1 MHEKFN
7 EPYDPSTV
15 EDAIYTQWEQSDL
28 FHPETAIEKGYTKP
42 DAEPYTIVL
51 PPPNVTGVLHM
62 GHATMLAIED
72 ILIRFER
79 MRGKRA
85 LWIPGTDSAAIATQ
99 SVVEKQIY
107 KEEKKSRHDLG
118 REELLKRIDAFTQES
133 HKKITAQV
141 KKMGASLDWNR
152 EAFTLDDTRYN
163 AVMEAFIRMHDAG
176 LIYQGYRVVNWD
188 VKGQTTVSD
197 DEVEHEETKGMLYTF
212 RYSKDFPIPIATTRP
227 ETKVGDVAVAV
238 HPDDTRYTKY
248 IGQTFDLTF
257 AGVPLSIRIVGDE
270 AVNPEYG
277 TGAVGITPAHS
288 HTDSD
293 IAKRHNL
300 EMKKIINEYGKMENV
315 SPELDGLK
323 TKDAREKIV
332 AWIREN
338 GLMEKEEEITIN
350 LSRGDRTKGVIEPLP
365 KKQWFMDVTKKFTLT
380 HSNITGIA
388 SGEEVT
394 LKEVMLAAVQN
405 GDITFLPERF
415 EKVYYRWVENLRPW
429 CLSRQI
435 WYGHRIPA
443 WYKGGEIKVQKK
455 SPGDGWEQ
463 DPDTLDTWFS
473 SGLWSFSTLG
483 WPDSTPDLELYH
495 PTSVLETGY
504 DIVFFW
510 VARMILM
517 SGFHLGEVPFKKV
530 YLHGLVRDAKG
541 QKMSK
546 SKGNGIDPLD
556 MIEKYGADAVRMA
569 LVLGAAPGND
579 VPFDE
584 NKVRGYK
591 HFANKIWNA
600 TRFVLQYAE
609 AIPKEKPTLS
619 PSDEKEIEDFTAILA
634 ESTKHIENF
643 RLDLAGDMLY
653 HYFWH
658 TYADVIIEES
668 KTVLSGED
676 ATAKKS
682 TLWKLYYILTN
693 ILKALHPFMPFI
705 TEEIWKDLPHTGTD
719 MLMVAPWPHS

>member
-238 HPDDTRYTKY
+238 HPEDTRYTKY

-257 AGVPLSIRIVGDE
+257 AGVPLSIHIVGDE